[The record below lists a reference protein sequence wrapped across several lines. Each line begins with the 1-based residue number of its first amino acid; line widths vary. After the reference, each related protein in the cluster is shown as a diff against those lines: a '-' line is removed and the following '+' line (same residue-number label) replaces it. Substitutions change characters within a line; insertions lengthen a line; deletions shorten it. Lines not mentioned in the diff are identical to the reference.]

1 MNNQVNNLQELADHL
16 ELNLFYSISFFSGS
30 EISLQGKGNKES
42 IREASRY
49 CDHWIYDNT
58 NLIGKFEYNGCNYR
72 VVLTF

>member
-1 MNNQVNNLQELADHL
+1 MENKVKNLQELSNYLSL
-16 ELNLFYSISFFSGS
+16 ELFYSISLFSGS